1 MGVNFY
7 DFGIGEFAPGRSI
20 SHYYQSSYEIF
31 INSSETTSDSYDN
44 SVRVDE
50 FELHHMYHLHS
61 PANQFYAWSLH
72 IDYDETGG
80 DWAVPIDPV

>member
-1 MGVNFY
+1 MLTFTILGLANLPQVGPFHTIIN
-7 DFGIGEFAPGRSI
+7 PVTKV
-20 SHYYQSSYEIF
+20 F
-31 INSSETTSDSYDN
+31 INSSEITSDSYDN